1 MFETTRPNQNR
12 RKSRNSRAA
21 RAEVRPGSAALASSR
36 PPSVSRAGASRSFD
50 VIESHQ
56 SARAALW
63 TQVLRSHD
71 PLAAEEHRAWCEL
84 KCADV
89 LRRLAVPYDD
99 IGEPAWREHADVVAP
114 ERARRDPARGCDR
127 RNWCHTQR
135 DHQRQLLRV
144 LAVPIKGRG
153 GVGAH
158 RDRDARLE
166 RDTESAVAI

>member
-63 TQVLRSHD
+63 TQVLRSHH

-99 IGEPAWREHADVVAP
+99 ICEPAWREHADVVAA
-114 ERARRDPARGCDR
+114 ERASRDAAGGRDRGDR
-127 RNWCHTQR
+127 RHAER
-135 DHQRQLLRV
+135 DHERQLLGV
-144 LAVPIKGRG
+144 FAVPIERRRS
-153 GVGAH
+153 VSAH

-166 RDTESAVAI
+166 RDTERAIA